1 MDTII
6 SYTRKY
12 KNLWLCILL
21 FGLLFSLR
29 GPLWSGLLFP
39 VDRTMQAVDGVLD
52 LRGQNW
58 EEAGRPIM
66 LDGEW
71 DWYPGRLLSRGE
83 LQSGAAMRQTVQVP
97 GSWGTPSGTEKE
109 GEAGAYGYGTYRLR
123 ILVDPLKQ
131 PVAFSIASVQS
142 SSDAEVN
149 GEAAGGSGT
158 VTAAPETYKPKNI
171 SYTAA
176 YYEAGATEIELL
188 LRVANYDSPM
198 SGGLVRPVLFGLQSD
213 ITSTRAYS
221 IDFQLMTVLIMLLH
235 GLYAGIVYA
244 FKPQRRSLLVSSLIY
259 VAVGLVVASGH
270 DKVLVTWMP
279 LNYTWNIKL
288 RILAV
293 MLQNYAVLLM
303 YRKFASVQKVGVGLK
318 AYTAALIGLGAAT
331 ILLPIST
338 VNRILDT
345 GVYSLVFLIPLI
357 WFAAAVGR
365 LVLGKTD
372 DKDIHY
378 ILISAVCIMSNLI
391 WSNGVGDV
399 GVSSVYYPF
408 DLVIA
413 VTAFSVYWF
422 KKYIR
427 NSDEVE
433 RLYEQLKVS
442 DRMKDQFL
450 ANTSHELRTPLHG
463 IMNLT
468 NSVYTREQDK
478 LEEDSRDALEL
489 VGTVSR
495 RMSRLLDDLL
505 DLAQLREHRIR
516 LNPEPLNL
524 HAVVPGVAGMLKY
537 MAEGRPVRLRLALD
551 RSLPPV
557 WADEKRFVQ
566 IVYNLLHNAFKFTEE
581 GEIAISAEQLNGQV
595 EIRIADTGV
604 GMDEET
610 LSSLFVPYEQGTNKR
625 GDGRGLGLGMSI
637 CKQLVE
643 LHGSE
648 LLVQS
653 EQGHGST
660 FRFRLP
666 VADAAA
672 ETAAM
677 VEMADSMQNEAVVP
691 EGTAAAKETMLNKTV
706 AEAATVMS
714 AEAAESRY
722 PDGAAAAR
730 LVLPDGLHSSDNPVR
745 ILIVDD
751 DPVNLNVLAGI
762 LSTELYSVTKALS
775 GQEAWELL
783 ADGDWDLLIADVMM
797 PGMSGYE
804 LTEKV
809 RERRSAS
816 ELPVLLLTA
825 RSQQADMYTGFLV
838 GANDYV
844 TKPADAME
852 LKYRIRSLIA
862 LKRSLSERHRMEA
875 AYLQAQIKPH
885 FLFNTIN
892 SLIVLGEMDTEK
904 MRRLGEAFTS
914 FLRISFDYSN
924 TGAMVDLEHELE
936 LVRAYLYIEQERFG
950 DRLTVIQ
957 EIESDIRLSLPPL
970 LIQPLV
976 ENAVR
981 HGLLKRTKGGVLRL
995 RVRRMANGV
1004 SVEVQDD
1011 GVGMTP
1017 ELIGR
1022 LLNRSDPPR
1031 SGIGIANTNRRLIQM
1046 YGQGLSIRSV
1056 PGEATVVAFTI
1067 PQRPGASDESAAG

>member
-1 MDTII
+1 MDTFL
-6 SYTRKY
+6 SFTRKY
-12 KNLWLCILL
+12 KFFLLCILL
-21 FGLLFSLR
+21 FGLLFGLR
-29 GPLWSGLLFP
+29 TLWSGLLFP
-39 VDRTMQAVDGVLD
+39 VDRTVQAVDGVLD
-52 LRGQNW
+52 LRGLNW
-58 EEAGRPIM
+58 EEAGPIM
-66 LDGEW
+66 LNGEW
-71 DWYPGRLLSRGE
+71 DWYPGQLLSHE
-83 LQSGAAMRQTVQVP
+83 AFQSEVLPRQSVSVP
-97 GSWGTPSGTEKE
+97 GKWATSSNLKHEE
-109 GEAGAYGYGTYRLR
+109 ENSAYGYGTYRLR
-123 ILVDPLKQ
+123 VLIDPLKE
-131 PVAFSIASVQS
+131 PVAFSIRSIKTASEA
-142 SSDAEVN
+142 DVN
-149 GEAAGGSGT
+149 GVAAEGSGT
-158 VTAAPETYKPKNI
+158 VAAEPEAYIPNNI

-176 YYEAGATEIELL
+176 YYEADVTEIELL

-213 ITSTRAYS
+213 IASARSYS

-244 FKPQRRSLLVSSLIY
+244 LKPHNRSLLISGLIF
-259 VAVGLVVASGH
+259 VAVGLVVACGH
-270 DKVLVTWMP
+270 DKVLAMWLP
-279 LNYTWNIKL
+279 LNYTWSIKL
-288 RILAV
+288 RVLAV

-303 YRKFASVQKVGVGLK
+303 YRKFAGIQKVGVGLK
-318 AYTAALIGLGAAT
+318 SYTAMLLCLGIGTLF
-331 ILLPIST
+331 LPISL
-338 VNRILDT
+338 VNRMLDI
-345 GVYSLVFLIPLI
+345 GVYSLAFLIPLI
-357 WFAAAVGR
+357 WFAGAVGK
-365 LVLGKTD
+365 LVFGQTN
-372 DKDIHY
+372 DKDIHF

-391 WSNGVGDV
+391 WTNDV
-399 GVSSVYYPF
+399 GSVEVSSVYYPF
-408 DLVIA
+408 DLIIA
-413 VTAFSVYWF
+413 VTAFSTYWF

-427 NSDEVE
+427 NSAEVE

-463 IMNLT
+463 IMNLS
-468 NSVYTREQDK
+468 NSVYTRELDK
-478 LEEDSRDALEL
+478 LEDDSREALEL

-505 DLAQLREHRIR
+505 DLAQLREHRIM

-537 MAEGRPVRLRLALD
+537 MAENRPVRFRLALNHA
-551 RSLPPV
+551 LPPV

-581 GEIAISAEQLNGQV
+581 GEITISAKLLNGQV
-595 EIRIADTGV
+595 EISVTDTGI
-604 GMDEET
+604 GMDEQT
-610 LSSLFVPYEQGTNKR
+610 LSNLFVPYMQGTNNR
-625 GDGRGLGLGMSI
+625 GDGKGLGLGMSI

-648 LLVQS
+648 LIVQS
-653 EQGHGST
+653 APGRGST
-660 FRFRLP
+660 FLFRLP

-672 ETAAM
+672 ETAADT
-677 VEMADSMQNEAVVP
+677 VRHEAVAP
-691 EGTAAAKETMLNKTV
+691 ETLPAAV
-706 AEAATVMS
+706 
-714 AEAAESRY
+714 AESRFL
-722 PDGAAAAR
+722 DDAADDKAAR
-730 LVLPDGLHSSDNPVR
+730 STLPEWLHSPDNPIR

-775 GQEAWELL
+775 GHEALELL
-783 ADGDWDLLIADVMM
+783 SEGDWDLLIADVMM

-809 RERRSAS
+809 RERRSVS

-825 RSQQADMYTGFLV
+825 RGQQADMYTGFLV

-862 LKRSLSERHRMEA
+862 LKRSLSERLRMEA

-892 SLIVLGEMDTEK
+892 SLIALGEIDTVK
-904 MRRLGEAFTS
+904 MRRFGDAFTS

-924 TGAMVDLEHELE
+924 TGARVDLGHELE
-936 LVRAYLYIEQERFG
+936 LVRTYLYIEQERFG
-950 DRLTVIQ
+950 DRLSVVQKI
-957 EIESDIRLSLPPL
+957 DPGIRLSLPPL

-981 HGLLKRTKGGVLRL
+981 HGILKRTRGGVLRL
-995 RVRRMANGV
+995 SVERAANGV

-1011 GVGMTP
+1011 GIGMTSD
-1017 ELIGR
+1017 LIER
-1022 LLNRSDPPR
+1022 LLSRSDPSRP
-1031 SGIGIANTNRRLIQM
+1031 GIGIANTNRRLIQM

-1056 PGEATVVAFTI
+1056 PGEGTVVSFTI
-1067 PQRPGASDESAAG
+1067 PQQP